1 MISVQVMPTSLT
13 NVLSIDIETYSS
25 INLSKSGVYKYVEA
39 KDFEILLFA
48 YSLNGQ
54 EVQVVDLAQGEK
66 IPPAILALIEDD
78 STIKFA
84 YNASFER
91 IALSRFLGYPSG
103 KYLNPKSWRC
113 TMIWAATLGL
123 PLSLKDVGALLNIDK
138 QKLSEGANLIR
149 YFCVPCKQ
157 TKSNGGRTRNL
168 PHHDIAKWNL
178 FKAYNKRDVEA
189 EMAIQ
194 NRLSKYP
201 VLQQIWDEYHL
212 DQIIND
218 RGVKVDINMVESA
231 IKIDEESR
239 AELTKA
245 LQNLTF
251 LENPNSVLQMKMWLL
266 KNGVEIEDL
275 GKKNVQKL
283 KENTNDDTVFDALSL
298 RQQLAKSSVK
308 KYEAMMNALCA
319 DGRAHG
325 MFQFYGANR
334 SGRFSGRLIQLQNM
348 PQNHLQDLAE
358 ARELVKGGD
367 TTAVKMLYEDVPD
380 TLSQL
385 IRTAFIPKI
394 NHRFIVA
401 DFSAIE
407 ARVLAWLS
415 NEKWRL
421 ESFKKGEDIYC
432 ASASQMFHVPVEKH
446 GQNAHLR
453 QKGKVSELALGY
465 GGASGALKSMGAIE
479 MGLTEEELDPLVKM
493 WRASNPCICNFWWAV
508 DKAVKDAIKNR
519 SIEATHGIAFEYRS
533 GMLFI
538 TLPSGRSLAYVRPRI
553 EINKYGTE
561 SVTYEGIGT
570 NKHWERIESYGP
582 KFVENITQAISRDI
596 LCFAMNNL
604 RNYDIV
610 MHIHDEV
617 VIEAPKEVS
626 VEEIC
631 EVMGRT
637 PSWAPGLI
645 LRADGYETEFYKK
658 D

>member
-1 MISVQVMPTSLT
+1 MPTSLT

-367 TTAVKMLYEDVPD
+367 TAAVKMLYEDVPD

-453 QKGKVSELALGY
+453 QKGKISELALGY

-479 MGLTEEELDPLVKM
+479 MGLTEEELEPLVKM

-519 SIEATHGIAFEYRS
+519 SIEATHGITFEYRS

>member
-1 MISVQVMPTSLT
+1 MMPTSLT

-283 KENTNDDTVFDALSL
+283 KENTSDDTVFDALSL

-319 DGRAHG
+319 DGRVHG

-407 ARVLAWLS
+407 ARVIAWLS

-453 QKGKVSELALGY
+453 QKGKISELALGY
-465 GGASGALKSMGAIE
+465 GGASGALISMGALD

-519 SIEATHGIAFEYRS
+519 SIEATHGITFEYRS

>member
-1 MISVQVMPTSLT
+1 MMPTSLT

-218 RGVKVDINMVESA
+218 RGVKVDLNMVESA

-239 AELTKA
+239 VELTKA

-283 KENTNDDTVFDALSL
+283 KENTSDDTVFDALSL

-319 DGRAHG
+319 DGRVHG

-407 ARVLAWLS
+407 ARVIAWLS

-432 ASASQMFHVPVEKH
+432 ASASQMFGVPVEKH

-453 QKGKVSELALGY
+453 QKGKISELALGY
-465 GGASGALKSMGAIE
+465 GGARNALISMGALD

-508 DKAVKDAIKNR
+508 DKAVKDAIKNM
-519 SIEATHGIAFEYRS
+519 SIEATHGITFEYRS

>member
-1 MISVQVMPTSLT
+1 MPTSLT

-218 RGVKVDINMVESA
+218 RGVKVDLNMVESA

-453 QKGKVSELALGY
+453 QKGKISELALGY
-465 GGASGALKSMGAIE
+465 GGASGALISMGALD

-519 SIEATHGIAFEYRS
+519 SIEATHGITFEYRS

-631 EVMGRT
+631 EVICRT